1 LDSIST
7 GTLFIILGVLIFF
20 SAYFSSSETGIMS
33 INRYR
38 LKHLEKQNHRGA
50 LRVTK
55 LLKKPDQL
63 IGLILIGNN
72 LVNIAA
78 SAIAA
83 VIGMRLLGDPAG
95 LLASTVLL
103 TLVVL
108 IFAEVTPKTLAALY
122 PEKVA
127 FPSSFIL
134 TPLLVVLK
142 PFVVSVNYITNGFIS
157 LIGISAEQREH
168 HSLSTEELRTVVAE
182 SGAMLPDR
190 HQSMLVNLLDLEKIK
205 VEDIMIPRNEVV
217 GIDVNDSWKS
227 ITKQLTHAQHT
238 RVLLYRDNV
247 DDAVGFI
254 HSRDALRL
262 LAKEQFTKVTLLR
275 AVKEIYFIPEGTSLN
290 TQLFKFQQCRERI
303 GLVVDEYGD
312 IQGLVTL
319 EDILEEVVGDFT
331 TTMTPAPREEV
342 HSQQDGSF
350 MVDGGANIRDINKE
364 MAWDFPIDGPKTFN
378 GLILE
383 HVEDIPDA
391 KICVRIAGYPIEIV
405 EVKDNMIKMV
415 RVIPEFKVEAKA
427 KVETK
432 AKVKVKSKSSKKP
445 E

>member
-1 LDSIST
+1 LDSIATS
-7 GTLFIILGVLIFF
+7 TLFIILGVLIFL

-50 LRVTK
+50 LRVSK

-78 SAIAA
+78 SSIATYIGIRLYGEAAGMAIA
-83 VIGMRLLGDPAG
+83 
-95 LLASTVLL
+95 TVLL

-108 IFAEVTPKTLAALY
+108 IFAEVTPKTLAALH
-122 PEKVA
+122 PEKIA
-127 FPSSFIL
+127 YPSSFIL
-134 TPLLVVLK
+134 MLLLVPLK
-142 PFVVSVNYITNGFIS
+142 PFVIMLNYITNGLLSIF
-157 LIGISAEQREH
+157 GISAEQREH
-168 HSLSTEELRTVVAE
+168 HSLSTEELRTVVNE

-190 HQSMLVNLLDLEKIK
+190 HQNMLVNLLDLDKIK
-205 VEDIMIPRNEVV
+205 VEDIMIPRSDLV
-217 GIDVNDSWKS
+217 GIDINDSWKD

-238 RVLLYRDNV
+238 RVLLYRDNI
-247 DDAVGFI
+247 DDSVGFI

-262 LAKEQFTKVTLLR
+262 LAKEQFTKSTLLR

-290 TQLFKFQQCRERI
+290 TQLFKFQQSRERI

-331 TTMTPAPREEV
+331 TTMTPAPKEEIQ
-342 HSQQDGSF
+342 SQDDGSYL
-350 MVDGGANIRDINKE
+350 VDGSANVRDINKE
-364 MAWDFPIDGPKTFN
+364 MKWEFPIDGPKTFN
-378 GLILE
+378 GLIVEYL
-383 HVEDIPDA
+383 EDIPGNN
-391 KICVRIAGYPIEIV
+391 ICLRIEGYPIEIV
-405 EVKDNMIKMV
+405 EIKDN
-415 RVIPEFKVEAKA
+415 RVKKIRVMPNDFKEIV
-427 KVETK
+427 V
-432 AKVKVKSKSSKKP
+432 VKKSNNKKSKKSTA
-445 E
+445 